1 MLALKGTDNT
11 LIKQAEAYLRVFLNK
26 KAAAPTLFVLLQSS
40 GDSYVRNLASV
51 LLRPKMISFWNKLK
65 TPELKGQV
73 QSTLLAR
80 LAEEPI
86 RGVKKAVVSLIVAL
100 GKALLPSGMWPQL
113 ATVIDAASKS
123 PDEEVRELDM
133 ILVRDLLESL
143 GPQQA
148 GALAESFKSV
158 ILTAAGDLSSRR
170 ARGAALSALGL
181 LLRVV
186 DMDGSRRGLAALKDT
201 VPVMMTM
208 TTRCLDDLQEDA
220 VADALATID
229 DLLYRDSPL
238 LSSHIEP
245 ISHFLIACLANDRLE
260 ERTQDVAASALT
272 NVMGI
277 KPKTFVKKKL
287 FDALLPVVLHGMSRY
302 DAEQEH
308 DQLIEARES
317 GVELSD
323 YVVSFAHRLAAGMT
337 SVVLA
342 AGIEAL
348 LTFGSNA
355 SASHLS
361 CSVSAPS
368 TVPLGYSPSHFCPSA
383 SHPVPLSLRFGCRTH
398 PSGTSAAACW
408 TRRRSTCPPST

>member
-1 MLALKGTDNT
+1 MMALQGTDNT

-26 KAAAPTLFVLLQSS
+26 KSAAPTMFVLLQSS
-40 GDSYVRNLASV
+40 AHSYVRNLASV

-65 TPELKGQV
+65 TPELKAQV

-80 LAEEPI
+80 LAEEPV

-143 GPQQA
+143 GPQA
-148 GALAESFKSV
+148 GPLAESFKSV

-181 LLRVV
+181 LLRVI
-186 DMDGSRRGLAALKDT
+186 DNDGSRRGLAALKDA

-245 ISHFLIACLANDRLE
+245 ISHFLIACLANDKLE

-287 FDALLPVVLHGMSRY
+287 FDALLPVALHGMSRY
-302 DAEQEH
+302 DAELEH
-308 DQLIEARES
+308 ELVSEARES
-317 GVELSD
+317 GIEMSD
-323 YVVSFAHRLAAGMT
+323 HVVSQSR
-337 SVVLA
+337 
-342 AGIEAL
+342 
-348 LTFGSNA
+348 
-355 SASHLS
+355 
-361 CSVSAPS
+361 C
-368 TVPLGYSPSHFCPSA
+368 C
-383 SHPVPLSLRFGCRTH
+383 
-398 PSGTSAAACW
+398 
-408 TRRRSTCPPST
+408 